1 MSAYTLA
8 YEPIWTLRTAYKKNR
23 SRIWKDLENRLM
35 TSRSNRREVNINKL
49 ANFTKGGE
57 IVVIPGKLLGS
68 GSIGHK
74 LSVYALSISE
84 QAATKITQAGGRFI
98 TLEDLIRE
106 YPEGK
111 GVRIIG

>member
-8 YEPIWTLRTAYKKNR
+8 YEPIWILRTAFKKNR

-35 TSRSNRREVNINKL
+35 TSRSNRTEVNISKL
-49 ANFTKGGE
+49 ASFTKDGE
-57 IVVIPGKLLGS
+57 IVAIPGKLLGS
-68 GSIGHK
+68 GSIGHRVT
-74 LSVYALSISE
+74 VYALSISE

-98 TLEDLIRE
+98 SLDDLIRK

>member
-8 YEPIWTLRTAYKKNR
+8 YEPIWTLRTAFKRHR
-23 SRIWKDLENRLM
+23 SRIWRDLEYRLM
-35 TSRSNRREVNINKL
+35 ASRSNRREVNISKL
-49 ANFTKGGE
+49 ANVTKDGE
-57 IVVIPGKLLGS
+57 TVVIPGKLLGS

-74 LSVYALSISE
+74 LTVYALSISE
-84 QAATKITQAGGRFI
+84 QAASKITQAGGRFI
-98 TLEDLIRE
+98 SLDDLIRK